1 MGLLVRYEG
10 ARTGNTVPYPPLRDE
25 IRNNR
30 GFVDLRGKQ
39 ETARTIAEGLEAPEL
54 QLLLVDLATQ
64 GSQQFSLGCD
74 IGAHRETR
82 GAKGRREF
90 AGGYVQVIASDYA
103 KLSSKDYLAHS
114 KAIAAAV
121 RRQIGGD
128 DWKITFALVP
138 VQLNLDGFNDIVP
151 SVEIW
156 FWARS
161 ASPDDAVLSRQRLLN
176 VLRNALIFEASVIR
190 PNPGKDRRISS
201 N

>member
-10 ARTGNTVPYPPLRDE
+10 AGTGNTVPYPPLHDE

-30 GFVDLRGKQ
+30 GFVDLRGKP
-39 ETARTIAEGLEAPEL
+39 ETAKTIAEGLEAPEL

-64 GSQQFSLGCD
+64 GSPLFSLGCD

-82 GAKGRREF
+82 GAKGRREV
-90 AGGYVQVIASDYA
+90 AGGYVQVIGSDYA
-103 KLSSKDYLAHS
+103 KLNSKDYLSHS
-114 KAIAAAV
+114 KAIAADM
-121 RRQIGGD
+121 RRQIGRD

-138 VQLNLDGFNDIVP
+138 VQLNLDDFNEIVP

-161 ASPDDAVLSRQRLLN
+161 ASPNDAVLSRQRLLN
-176 VLRNALIFEASVIR
+176 VLRKALSMESNAQPKTYS
-190 PNPGKDRRISS
+190 P
-201 N
+201 